1 MCGCVSSRE
10 SASCAYL
17 ALKLYLLVVAVRHV
31 PFRKPR
37 FASRCSSQLVSQV
50 GRLVSKRNGN
60 YQPICEAEN
69 PM

>member
-1 MCGCVSSRE
+1 MGVSSRE

-17 ALKLYLLVVAVRHV
+17 ALKLYLFIVAVRHV